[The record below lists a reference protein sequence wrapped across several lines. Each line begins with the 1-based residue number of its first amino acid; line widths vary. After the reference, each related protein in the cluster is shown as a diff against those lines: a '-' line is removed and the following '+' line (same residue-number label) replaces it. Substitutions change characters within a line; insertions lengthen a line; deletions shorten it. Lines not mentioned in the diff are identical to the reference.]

1 VTGGAKPSPPAG
13 GAGAILTING
23 GSSSLKFSVAT
34 AARPPRR
41 ILRGAVSSI
50 GADHPTLA
58 IDRGT
63 GATGKAGK
71 TGKADPRPV
80 PAADHAQ
87 AADAVLGQ
95 LEAEGLLSTVVA
107 IAHRIVH
114 GGRLGDR
121 SRLITPALLEE
132 LRGLETLDPD
142 HLPAELAIVEA
153 MAARA
158 PAVPQVACFDTTFH
172 RTMPRVA
179 RLLPIPRRYQAAGLE
194 RYGFHGLSYTF
205 LLEELERVAGTEAAR
220 GRVLLAHLGAGASL
234 AAVLGGLCVETT
246 MGFTPTSGIPMAT
259 RSGDLDPGVLLW
271 LLRNDLAGADALDD
285 LVNRRSGLLG
295 VSGTTSDMRELLA
308 AEGRDPT
315 AAEAV
320 ELFCYQVRKA
330 IGALATTV
338 GGLDTLVFSG
348 GIGERSAA
356 IRARIAAGLEHLGV
370 AIDPRRN
377 EGGAAVI
384 SADGSRCVVR
394 AMATDEESILEREAL
409 AVVDQQ
415 ALPGEDA

>member
-1 VTGGAKPSPPAG
+1 MTGGAKPSSPGDGPR
-13 GAGAILTING
+13 AILTMNG
-23 GSSSLKFSVAT
+23 GSSSLKFSIASAT
-34 AARPPRR
+34 RPPRR
-41 ILRGAVSSI
+41 LLRGAVSSI
-50 GADHPTLA
+50 GTDHPALA

-63 GATGKAGK
+63 GK
-71 TGKADPRPV
+71 TDPGPV
-80 PAADHAQ
+80 PASDHAQ
-87 AADAVLGQ
+87 AADKILAL
-95 LEAEGLLSTVVA
+95 LEAEGVLFTVVA

-121 SRLITPALLEE
+121 SRLITPALLRE
-132 LRGLETLDPD
+132 LRGLQTLDPD
-142 HLPAELAIVEA
+142 HLPAELAIIET
-153 MAARA
+153 MMTRA

-179 RLLPIPRRYQAAGLE
+179 RLLPIPRRYQAAGVE

-205 LLEELERVAGTEAAR
+205 LLEELERNAGAEAAR
-220 GRVLLAHLGAGASL
+220 GRVILAHLGAGASL
-234 AAVLGGLCVETT
+234 AAVLGGRCVETT
-246 MGFTPTSGIPMAT
+246 MGFTPTSGLPMAT

-271 LLRNDLAGADALDD
+271 LLRNELADADALDD
-285 LVNRRSGLLG
+285 LVNRRLGLLG

-308 AEGRDPT
+308 AEGRDSS

-320 ELFCYQVRKA
+320 ELFCHQVRKA

-348 GIGERSAA
+348 GIGDRSAT

-377 EGGAAVI
+377 DDNAAILSVE
-384 SADGSRCVVR
+384 GSRCVVR
-394 AMATDEESILEREAL
+394 AMVTDEESILEREAL
-409 AVVDQQ
+409 AVVEQH